1 MEYSTV
7 NDIYPL
13 MKDEFSRKMAQN
25 VYDYIEKNFE
35 DIEIVSLKG
44 CISISKKGYIKF
56 ATITPMEKK
65 ALLLHY
71 PQEIRDNLL
80 TRKDE
85 FDIQYDKPKRE
96 LYVNQINIPLVYIH
110 DVNNLYKL
118 IKIAYNNPR
127 MKRRIRENLL

>member
-1 MEYSTV
+1 MQ
-7 NDIYPL
+7 
-13 MKDEFSRKMAQN
+13 DEFSRRMAEN
-25 VYDYIEKNFE
+25 VYDYIEKNFQ
-35 DIEIVSLKG
+35 DIEIVSLKS

-85 FDIQYDKPKRE
+85 FDNKYDKPKRE
-96 LYVNQINIPLVYIH
+96 SYVNQINIPLVYIH
-110 DVNNLYKL
+110 NVNNLFKL
-118 IKIAYNNPR
+118 IKIAYDNP
-127 MKRRIRENLL
+127 RRIRKIKESLL